1 MWQFFWKLFLNYIR
15 LNSRC
20 HCFTMIN
27 NRILHFLIYD
37 LFLIF
42 CIWDNR
48 NYFRKFFITWL
59 NVWVR
64 TWCHKTRRFIYRRKK
79 RNSLKFQ
86 LIRFLATFYILYWDF
101 FVYLTQIGIW
111 NSINLISNLFLSFR
125 FEFYFIWGNSEAAEF
140 W

>member
-86 LIRFLATFYILYWDF
+86 LIRFLATFYIQYWDF
-101 FVYLTQIGIW
+101 LVYLIQIGIW